1 MDTIMTDID
10 FVPDPVERKFHKLDD
25 HDRFF
30 LIDNDKF
37 VFEKIGVA
45 HYRIH
50 SNGTFVYNID
60 PRITV
65 LVLGE

>member
-1 MDTIMTDID
+1 MR
-10 FVPDPVERKFHKLDD
+10 ELDD